1 MEEPELRVGGW
12 VQQRKR
18 GKIRRLF
25 SFLLI
30 LSVGILIGGPIVVDY
45 NDAVEV
51 QDNSLYKNTGI
62 WNGPFEQENIKEF
75 NGHLKISKKTY
86 ESSDGYSGKLIVLSL
101 SSLISLDLLG
111 NKQDIIVNKVTTEM
125 EKEEL
130 ELGTGKILTEV
141 NGNLPENT
149 QIYQW
154 EATLQEEASGVGF
167 FYNHGQVHD
176 GQPLVSK
183 VFVKTFSWTNE
194 CSNAVLCQPETIICI
209 ALATDLTNINQAT
222 EMIENVG

>member
-1 MEEPELRVGGW
+1 MEEPELRIGGW
-12 VQQRKR
+12 VQEKKR

-30 LSVGILIGGPIVVDY
+30 VIISLLVGGPVLVDY
-45 NDAVEV
+45 NDDVDV
-51 QDNSLYKNTGI
+51 QGNSLYKNAGV

-101 SSLISLDLLG
+101 SSLISLDILG

-125 EKEEL
+125 DKEGL
-130 ELGTGKILTEV
+130 ELDTGKILTEV
-141 NGNLPENT
+141 NENLPRNT

-154 EATLQEEASGVGF
+154 EATPSENGNGF
-167 FYNHGQVHD
+167 FSYGNE
-176 GQPLVSK
+176 K

-194 CSNAVLCQPETIICI
+194 CSNAVLCNPETIICI
-209 ALATDLTNINQAT
+209 ALATDLNNINQAT
-222 EMIENVG
+222 ELIENVG

>member
-1 MEEPELRVGGW
+1 MEEPELRIGGW
-12 VQQRKR
+12 VQEKKR

-30 LSVGILIGGPIVVDY
+30 VIICLLVGGPVLVDY
-45 NDAVEV
+45 NDDVDV
-51 QDNSLYKNTGI
+51 QDNSLYKNAGV

-86 ESSDGYSGKLIVLSL
+86 ESSDTYSGKLIVLSL
-101 SSLISLDLLG
+101 SSLISLDILG

-125 EKEEL
+125 DKEGL
-130 ELGTGKILTEV
+130 ELDTGKILTEV
-141 NGNLPENT
+141 NENLPRNT

-154 EATLQEEASGVGF
+154 EATPSENGNGF
-167 FYNHGQVHD
+167 FSYGNE
-176 GQPLVSK
+176 K

-194 CSNAVLCQPETIICI
+194 CSNAVLCNPETIICI
-209 ALATDLTNINQAT
+209 ALATDLNNINQAT
-222 EMIENVG
+222 ELIENVG

>member
-1 MEEPELRVGGW
+1 MEEPELRIGGW
-12 VQQRKR
+12 VQEKKR

-30 LSVGILIGGPIVVDY
+30 VIISLLVGGPVLVDY
-45 NDAVEV
+45 NDDVDV
-51 QDNSLYKNTGI
+51 QGNSLYKNAGV

-101 SSLISLDLLG
+101 SSLISLDILG

-125 EKEEL
+125 DKEGL
-130 ELGTGKILTEV
+130 ELDTGKILTEV
-141 NGNLPENT
+141 NENLPRNT

-154 EATLQEEASGVGF
+154 EATPSENGNGF
-167 FYNHGQVHD
+167 FSYGNE
-176 GQPLVSK
+176 K
-183 VFVKTFSWTNE
+183 VFVKTFSWTNTCTNGIL
-194 CSNAVLCQPETIICI
+194 CSPETIICI
-209 ALATDLTNINQAT
+209 ALATDLNNINQAT
-222 EMIENVG
+222 ELIENVG

>member
-12 VQQRKR
+12 VQEKKR

-30 LSVGILIGGPIVVDY
+30 IIIGLLVGGPMFVNY

-51 QDNSLYKNTGI
+51 QDNSLYKNAGV

-125 EKEEL
+125 DKEEL
-130 ELGTGKILTEV
+130 ELSTGKILTEV
-141 NGNLPENT
+141 NENLPRNT

-154 EATLQEEASGVGF
+154 EATPSEGGNGF
-167 FYNHGQVHD
+167 FSEYG
-176 GQPLVSK
+176 SEK

-194 CSNAVLCQPETIICI
+194 CTNAVLCNPETIICI
-209 ALATDLTNINQAT
+209 ALATNLNNINQAT
-222 EMIENVG
+222 ELIENVG

>member
-1 MEEPELRVGGW
+1 MEEPELRIGGW
-12 VQQRKR
+12 VQEKKR

-30 LSVGILIGGPIVVDY
+30 IIIGLLIGGPMFVNY
-45 NDAVEV
+45 NGAVEV
-51 QDNSLYKNTGI
+51 QDNSLYKNAGV

-125 EKEEL
+125 DKEEL
-130 ELGTGKILTEV
+130 ELSTGKILTEV
-141 NGNLPENT
+141 NENLPRNT

-154 EATLQEEASGVGF
+154 EATPSEGGNGF
-167 FYNHGQVHD
+167 FSED
-176 GQPLVSK
+176 GSEK

-194 CSNAVLCQPETIICI
+194 CTNAVLCNPETIICI
-209 ALATDLTNINQAT
+209 ALATNLNNINQAT
-222 EMIENVG
+222 ELIENVG

>member
-1 MEEPELRVGGW
+1 MEEPELRIGGW
-12 VQQRKR
+12 VQEKKR

-25 SFLLI
+25 SFLLMVI
-30 LSVGILIGGPIVVDY
+30 IGLLVGGPLLVDY
-45 NDAVEV
+45 NEDVDV
-51 QDNSLYKNTGI
+51 QDNSLYKNAGV

-86 ESSDGYSGKLIVLSL
+86 ESSDTYSGKLIVLSL
-101 SSLISLDLLG
+101 SSLISLDILG

-141 NGNLPENT
+141 NENLPRNT

-154 EATLQEEASGVGF
+154 EATLEEDAKGVGF
-167 FYNHGQVHD
+167 FSNNG
-176 GQPLVSK
+176 PEK

-209 ALATDLTNINQAT
+209 ALATDLNNINQAT
-222 EMIENVG
+222 ELIENVG

>member
-1 MEEPELRVGGW
+1 MEEPELRIGGW
-12 VQQRKR
+12 VQEKKR

-30 LSVGILIGGPIVVDY
+30 VIICLLVGGPVLVDY
-45 NDAVEV
+45 NDDVDV
-51 QDNSLYKNTGI
+51 QDNSLYKNAGV

-101 SSLISLDLLG
+101 SSLISLDILG

-125 EKEEL
+125 DKEGL
-130 ELGTGKILTEV
+130 ELDTGKILTEV
-141 NGNLPENT
+141 NENLPRNT

-154 EATLQEEASGVGF
+154 EATPSENGNGF
-167 FYNHGQVHD
+167 FSYGNE
-176 GQPLVSK
+176 K

-194 CSNAVLCQPETIICI
+194 CSNAVLCNPETIICI
-209 ALATDLTNINQAT
+209 ALATDLNNINQAT
-222 EMIENVG
+222 ELIENVG

>member
-1 MEEPELRVGGW
+1 MEEPELRIGGW
-12 VQQRKR
+12 VQEKKR

-30 LSVGILIGGPIVVDY
+30 VIIGLLIGGPLLIDY
-45 NDAVEV
+45 NDEVDV
-51 QDNSLYKNTGI
+51 QDNSLYKNAGV

-111 NKQDIIVNKVTTEM
+111 KKKDIIFNKVTTKI

-130 ELGTGKILTEV
+130 ELCTKKI
-141 NGNLPENT
+141 
-149 QIYQW
+149 I
-154 EATLQEEASGVGF
+154 
-167 FYNHGQVHD
+167 
-176 GQPLVSK
+176 
-183 VFVKTFSWTNE
+183 NE
-194 CSNAVLCQPETIICI
+194 IK
-209 ALATDLTNINQAT
+209 
-222 EMIENVG
+222 

>member
-12 VQQRKR
+12 VQEKKR

-30 LSVGILIGGPIVVDY
+30 IIIGLLIGGPMFVNY

-51 QDNSLYKNTGI
+51 QDNSLYKNAGV

-125 EKEEL
+125 DKEEL
-130 ELGTGKILTEV
+130 ELSTGKILTEV
-141 NGNLPENT
+141 NENLPRNT

-154 EATLQEEASGVGF
+154 EATPSEGGKGF
-167 FYNHGQVHD
+167 FSEYG
-176 GQPLVSK
+176 SEK

-194 CSNAVLCQPETIICI
+194 CTNAVLCNPETIICI
-209 ALATDLTNINQAT
+209 ALATNLNNINQAT
-222 EMIENVG
+222 ELIENVG

>member
-12 VQQRKR
+12 VQEKKR

-30 LSVGILIGGPIVVDY
+30 IIIGLLVGGPMFVNY
-45 NDAVEV
+45 NDAAEV
-51 QDNSLYKNTGI
+51 QDNSLYKNAGV
-62 WNGPFEQENIKEF
+62 WNGPFDQENIKEF

-125 EKEEL
+125 DKEEL
-130 ELGTGKILTEV
+130 ELSTGKILTEV
-141 NGNLPENT
+141 NENLPRNT

-154 EATLQEEASGVGF
+154 EATPSEGGNGF
-167 FYNHGQVHD
+167 FSEYG
-176 GQPLVSK
+176 SEK

-194 CSNAVLCQPETIICI
+194 CTNAVLCNPETIICI
-209 ALATDLTNINQAT
+209 ALATNLNNINQAT
-222 EMIENVG
+222 ELIENVG

>member
-1 MEEPELRVGGW
+1 MEEPELRIGGW
-12 VQQRKR
+12 VQEKKR

-30 LSVGILIGGPIVVDY
+30 VIICLLVGGPVLVDY
-45 NDAVEV
+45 NDDVDV
-51 QDNSLYKNTGI
+51 QDNSLYKNAGV

-101 SSLISLDLLG
+101 SSLISLDMLG

-125 EKEEL
+125 DKEEL
-130 ELGTGKILTEV
+130 ELDTGKILTEV
-141 NGNLPENT
+141 NENLPKNT

-154 EATLQEEASGVGF
+154 EATPSENGNGF
-167 FYNHGQVHD
+167 FAYENE
-176 GQPLVSK
+176 K
-183 VFVKTFSWTNE
+183 VYVKTFSWTNG
-194 CSNAVLCQPETIICI
+194 CSNAILCHPETIICI
-209 ALATDLTNINQAT
+209 ALATDLNNINQAT
-222 EMIENVG
+222 ELIENIS

>member
-12 VQQRKR
+12 VQEKKR

-30 LSVGILIGGPIVVDY
+30 IIIGLLVGGPMLVDY

-51 QDNSLYKNTGI
+51 QDNSLYKKAGV

-86 ESSDGYSGKLIVLSL
+86 ESSDGHSGKLIILSL

-111 NKQDIIVNKVTTEM
+111 NKQDIIVNKVTTEID
-125 EKEEL
+125 KEEL
-130 ELGTGKILTEV
+130 EIGTGNILTEA
-141 NGNLPENT
+141 NENLPRNT

-154 EATLQEEASGVGF
+154 EATPSEEGNGF
-167 FYNHGQVHD
+167 FSKEEYE
-176 GQPLVSK
+176 K

-194 CSNAVLCQPETIICI
+194 CTNAALCNPETIICI
-209 ALATDLTNINQAT
+209 ALATNLNNINQAT
-222 EMIENVG
+222 ELIENVG